1 MDWIGLEWIDLGW
14 ANRNPR
20 WNEEEKSIH
29 LTKLEGLESMQGYDS
44 VAAKQ
49 IRLAEIVEMIHTA
62 SIVHDDVIDDA
73 TARRG
78 KTSINVVYSNKLSI
92 LCGDFLLSR
101 ASLSLSRLRNHEV
114 TFLMSTTISELV
126 EGEFMQMDGDGS
138 RFDNYMRKTY
148 LKTASLISNSCASA
162 AILAGAD
169 RSIVDLARQY
179 GEHLGLAFQLIDDL
193 LDISES
199 TETLGKEAAVDMRLG
214 LATAPVL
221 FARDEFPE
229 LNVLINRRFQEE
241 GDVERAHQLVLQSS
255 GISKTKELAKMHCT
269 RAADAVSQLSDSPAR
284 SVLSEVT
291 QQVWNRSK

>member
-1 MDWIGLEWIDLGW
+1 MNGG
-14 ANRNPR
+14 
-20 WNEEEKSIH
+20 SIH
-29 LTKLEGLESMQGYDS
+29 LTELNGLDSMEGYDS

-73 TARRG
+73 VARRG
-78 KTSINVVYSNKLSI
+78 KPSINIAYSNKLSI

-101 ASLSLSRLRNHEV
+101 ASLSLARLRNHEV

-169 RSIVDLARQY
+169 RPIVDLARQY

-241 GDVERAHQLVLQSS
+241 NDVERARQLVLQSQ
-255 GISKTKELAKMHCT
+255 GLTKTKELAKHHCA
-269 RAADAVSQLSDSPAR
+269 RAVEAISQLSDSPAR
-284 SVLSEVT
+284 SVLTQVT
-291 QQVWNRSK
+291 EQVWNRSK